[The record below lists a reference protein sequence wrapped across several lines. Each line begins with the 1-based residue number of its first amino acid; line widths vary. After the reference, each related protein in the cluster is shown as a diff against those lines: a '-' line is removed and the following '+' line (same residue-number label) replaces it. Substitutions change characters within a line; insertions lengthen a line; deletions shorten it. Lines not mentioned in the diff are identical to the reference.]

1 MAGTY
6 RPKVDKQVLP
16 GQTIHEERGLQ
27 INVEFGHS
35 SLATSFMKVGIIN
48 TSINILTSA
57 CFNIH
62 QHCLGIQVVNSSCL
76 NHVFVFNEKYLT
88 NGYCRQFTKS
98 MTPDLLDVI
107 YSFYFIGNIYEIPLQ
122 IAFEELAK
130 ENKNID
136 FKARLSVTFIWNDTQ
151 HEKISFFTNVPVQI
165 FYYPDVAID
174 QINALGATSPSLLIT
189 ETINRSQW
197 KDTDRTSIIKRME
210 QNFFLYV
217 DNKAFLKYGLFFA
230 TWFIDALLLIR
241 ISVASANNEPIDV
254 NITSKNKYWSSV
266 ALKVVKDIHCVAQNS
281 ENTKYNMQ
289 DFLGIA

>member
-76 NHVFVFNEKYLT
+76 NHLFVFNERYLT

-98 MTPDLLDVI
+98 MTPDLLDVV
-107 YSFYFIGNIYEIPLQ
+107 YSFYFIGNTYEIPLQ
-122 IAFEELAK
+122 IVFEQLAK
-130 ENKNID
+130 EDKNID
-136 FKARLSVTFIWNDTQ
+136 FKARLSVTCIWNDKR
-151 HEKISFFTNVPVQI
+151 HDHLSFFTKIPIQI
-165 FYYPDVAID
+165 FYYPDVTVD
-174 QINALGATSPSLLIT
+174 QINTLRSIHPSPCVFLT
-189 ETINRSQW
+189 ETVNRLQW
-197 KDTDRTSIIKRME
+197 KDIDQTSIIKRME

-217 DNKAFLKYGLFFA
+217 DNKAFLKHGLFFA

-241 ISVASANNEPIDV
+241 ISVASANNGPIDV

-266 ALKVVKDIHCVAQNS
+266 ALKVVKDIHCVAQN
-281 ENTKYNMQ
+281 
-289 DFLGIA
+289 